1 MPRRDP
7 RKHCLLLLALAVAG
21 CGGGHSPQAI
31 SGTGYTFSA
40 PGGWDVT
47 RAANQ
52 VQAVE
57 KKGSP
62 QLVAVSR
69 FPLLRVFRPALWAK
83 VVKELNAAAA
93 GIASQ
98 QQGVVGESGDL
109 TVAGQQARKYTISY
123 ETKGQK
129 LEEQLVFVLRDKT
142 EYLLLCRYRQ
152 GSSQAACDTLV
163 RTFKLT

>member
-1 MPRRDP
+1 MPRLDP
-7 RKHCLLLLALAVAG
+7 RKHGLLLLALVVAG
-21 CGGGHSPQAI
+21 CGGNPSPQAV
-31 SGTGYTFSA
+31 SGTGYAFSA
-40 PGGWDVT
+40 PGGWQVT
-47 RAANQ
+47 RTANQ

-83 VVKELNAAAA
+83 VVKELNAAAD

-98 QQGVVGESGDL
+98 QQGVVSGSSDL
-109 TVAGQQARKYTISY
+109 TVAGQQARRYTISY

-152 GSSQAACDTLV
+152 GASTAACEMLT